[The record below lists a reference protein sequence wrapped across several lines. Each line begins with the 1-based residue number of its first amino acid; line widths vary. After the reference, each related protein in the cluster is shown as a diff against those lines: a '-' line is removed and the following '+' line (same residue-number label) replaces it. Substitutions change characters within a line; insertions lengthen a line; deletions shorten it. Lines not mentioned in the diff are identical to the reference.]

1 MVSKVAYALGDFFQW
16 TFQIL
21 PALGNIPNYLLL
33 FIGFVAFFYW
43 MNEMRKHQKAG
54 EN

>member
-1 MVSKVAYALGDFFQW
+1 MVSKIAYALGDFFEW

-21 PALGNIPNYLLL
+21 PVLGNLPNILFLL
-33 FIGFVAFFYW
+33 IGFVAFIYW

-54 EN
+54 ER